1 MNSIRYRVT
10 NPWGLHARP
19 SAFLS
24 QVANTCA
31 KDWEVVASCRGK
43 EVNAKSIMGLMM
55 LAAGP
60 GSEIELLSLMPEEQW
75 LQFTASL
82 EALFYV
88 IDHKGDKA
96 NAYEPVER
104 VIKAISNHERPT
116 CASIQTQLMSRSN
129 KYNFG
134 PIIQRIQSAEDN
146 AAEGPT
152 RTGRAP
158 FSFERVDVF
167 ISYDSKD
174 FSYAVRIYD
183 ALLDLGLNVF
193 LAGASLPATGTSDF
207 QFAIEKAL
215 AATRSMVLVAT
226 DAEHLEGGWVR
237 AEWTTFLNEK
247 RAGRKSGNLVTV
259 RPKTVSVT
267 DLPVM
272 LRMYQSEEIQNY
284 GSSSEVQVDR
294 LVKFLGVASE
304 RYTGPPAAAGE
315 LQHYARRK

>member
-1 MNSIRYRVT
+1 MNSIRYLVT

-19 SAFLS
+19 SAFLA

-31 KDWEVVASCRGK
+31 KRWEVVASCRGK
-43 EVNAKSIMGLMM
+43 EVDGKSIMGLMS
-55 LAAGP
+55 LAAGH
-60 GSEIELLSLMPEEQW
+60 GSEIELFSLMPEEQW

-82 EALFYV
+82 ESLFYV
-88 IDHKGDKA
+88 IDQKGDKV

-104 VIKAISNHERPT
+104 VITVISSNEMPT
-116 CASIQTQLMSRSN
+116 CVSIQALLTRRSD

-134 PIIQRIQSAEDN
+134 PIIQRKQLVADCE
-146 AAEGPT
+146 AGGPT

-158 FSFERVDVF
+158 FSFESVDVF

-193 LAGASLPATGTSDF
+193 LAGASLPDIGTSDF

-226 DAEHLEGGWVR
+226 EAEHLDGGWVR

-259 RPKTVSVT
+259 RPKTVLVT

-272 LRMYQSEEIQNY
+272 LRMYQSEVIAHH
-284 GSSSEVQVDR
+284 GSSKEVEVDR

-304 RYTGPPAAAGE
+304 T
-315 LQHYARRK
+315 